1 MTKEELGKL
10 KLNELKEL
18 AKTEDV
24 KISGLKKEDIIAMF
38 MEKYAEEQK
47 KEKKTAKKKTTRKT
61 KTEKAAE
68 AEKEETA
75 EEKTDNIPEKA
86 EEVPEKA
93 KEQTESAEEA
103 KQPEETDTVENKEVR
118 IIGKKSEPDL
128 KVDGILTVMEDGY
141 GFIRGENFETGDD
154 NVFVS
159 PTFIKKFRLRTGD
172 RISGKKRLPK
182 DNERYGALI
191 YIDKINLL
199 DTDMIRSRVSFEDL
213 TPIFPNERVKLERQ
227 GESLSMR
234 VMDLITPIGKGQRGL
249 IVSPPKAGKTTI
261 LKDIAL
267 SILRSCPKAHLIIL
281 LIDERPEEVTDIKE
295 IVRGDNVMIVYSTF
309 DEQPTKH
316 KFVSEMT
323 IEHAKRLVEAG
334 EDVFIL
340 LDSITRLS
348 RAYNLTEASSGKTL
362 SGGLDPNALY
372 MPKRFFGAA
381 RNTRERGSL
390 TILATAL
397 VETGSKMDDVIY
409 EEFKGTGN
417 MELILSR
424 KLQERRLFPAIDI
437 AKSGTRR
444 EDLLLTQEEQQAVN
458 IIRRD
463 LMNYYRD
470 DSIDGLIE
478 LFVRTKDNAS
488 LVQVINRNKGF

>member
-1 MTKEELGKL
+1 MVIMTKEELEKL
-10 KLNELKEL
+10 KLNELKQL
-18 AKTEDV
+18 AKENDIKVT
-24 KISGLKKEDIIAMF
+24 GLKKEEII
-38 MEKYAEEQK
+38 ELLAE
-47 KEKKTAKKKTTRKT
+47 
-61 KTEKAAE
+61 
-68 AEKEETA
+68 
-75 EEKTDNIPEKA
+75 
-86 EEVPEKA
+86 
-93 KEQTESAEEA
+93 
-103 KQPEETDTVENKEVR
+103 ENKEPEEMVEEPKEESSEIR
-118 IIGKKSEPDL
+118 IIGKKSHDPS
-128 KVDGILTVMEDGY
+128 VSISGILTVMEDGY

-172 RISGKKRLPK
+172 HIIGKKREAK

-191 YIDKINLL
+191 YIDKINYL
-199 DTDMIRSRVSFEDL
+199 DTDMIRSRVFFEDL
-213 TPIFPNERVKLERQ
+213 TPVFPDERVKLERQ

-234 VMDLITPIGKGQRGL
+234 VMDLIAPIGKGQRGL

-267 SILRSCPKAHLIIL
+267 SILRSCPKAHLIVL

-295 IVRGDNVMIVYSTF
+295 IVKGDRVMIVYSTF

-381 RNTRERGSL
+381 RKTKERGSL

-397 VETGSKMDDVIY
+397 VDTGSKMDDVIY

-444 EDLLLTQEEQQAVN
+444 EDLLLSKDEQNAVN

-478 LFVRTKDNAS
+478 LFIRTRNNDE
-488 LVQVINRNKGF
+488 LVQLILKNKSI

>member
-1 MTKEELGKL
+1 MNIEELSKL
-10 KLNELKEL
+10 KINELKEL
-18 AKTEDV
+18 AKERDIKVT
-24 KISGLKKEDIIAMF
+24 GLKKDEIISLLAD
-38 MEKYAEEQK
+38 
-47 KEKKTAKKKTTRKT
+47 
-61 KTEKAAE
+61 
-68 AEKEETA
+68 KEETA
-75 EEKTDNIPEKA
+75 ET
-86 EEVPEKA
+86 
-93 KEQTESAEEA
+93 KEADQ
-103 KQPEETDTVENKEVR
+103 ENKSEVR
-118 IIGKKSEPDL
+118 IIPKNDNALSVE
-128 KVDGILTVMEDGY
+128 GILTVMEDGY
-141 GFIRGENFETGDD
+141 GFIRGKNFETGDD

-172 RISGKKRLPK
+172 HIQGKKREPR

-191 YIDKINLL
+191 YIDKINYQ
-199 DTDMIRSRVSFEDL
+199 DTEMIRSRVTFEDL
-213 TPIFPNERVKLERQ
+213 TPVFPDERIRLERQ
-227 GESLSMR
+227 GESLAMR
-234 VMDLITPIGKGQRGL
+234 VMDLIAPIGKGQRGL

-267 SILRSCPKAHLIIL
+267 SILRNDPQAHLIVL

-295 IVRGDNVMIVYSTF
+295 IVRGENVMIVYSTF
-309 DEQPTKH
+309 DEQPSKH

-334 EDVFIL
+334 EDVYIL

-348 RAYNLTEASSGKTL
+348 RAYNLTETSSGKTL

-381 RNTRERGSL
+381 RKTRERGSL

-397 VETGSKMDDVIY
+397 IDTGSKMDDVIY

-437 AKSGTRR
+437 QKSGTRR
-444 EDLLLTQEEQQAVN
+444 EDLLLRSDEQQAVN

-463 LMNYYRD
+463 LLNYYRD
-470 DSIDGLIE
+470 DSIDNLID
-478 LFVRTKDNAS
+478 LFIRTKNNDE
-488 LVQVINRNKGF
+488 LVQLIIRNKTI

>member
-1 MTKEELGKL
+1 MKKEELSKL
-10 KLNELKEL
+10 KLNELKDL
-18 AKTEDV
+18 AKEKDLKVT
-24 KISGLKKEDIIAMF
+24 GLKKDEIIDLL
-38 MEKYAEEQK
+38 
-47 KEKKTAKKKTTRKT
+47 
-61 KTEKAAE
+61 TE
-68 AEKEETA
+68 
-75 EEKTDNIPEKA
+75 PE
-86 EEVPEKA
+86 
-93 KEQTESAEEA
+93 
-103 KQPEETDTVENKEVR
+103 KEVR
-118 IIGKKSEPDL
+118 IIEKKEESLPVEG
-128 KVDGILTVMEDGY
+128 VLTVMEDGF
-141 GFIRGENFETGDD
+141 GFIRGNNFETSDE

-172 RISGKKRLPK
+172 HIIGKRRNPK

-191 YIDKINLL
+191 YIDKINYL
-199 DTDMIRSRVSFEDL
+199 DTEMIRSRVVFEDL
-213 TPIFPNERVKLERQ
+213 TPVFPDERVKLERQ
-227 GESLSMR
+227 GESLAMR
-234 VMDLITPIGKGQRGL
+234 VMDLIAPIGKGQRGL

-267 SILRSCPKAHLIIL
+267 SIQRSCPNAHLIIL

-295 IVRGDNVMIVYSTF
+295 VVKGEKVKIVYSTF
-309 DEQPTKH
+309 DEQPSKH

-348 RAYNLTEASSGKTL
+348 RAYNSTEASSGRTL

-381 RNTRERGSL
+381 RKTRERGSL

-397 VETGSKMDDVIY
+397 VDTGSKMDDVIY

-444 EDLLLTQEEQQAVN
+444 EDLLLTKEELSAVN
-458 IIRRD
+458 IIRKD
-463 LMNYYRD
+463 LLDYYRD
-470 DSIDGLIE
+470 DSIDNLIDLFIRTRNNEE
-478 LFVRTKDNAS
+478 LVN
-488 LVQVINRNKGF
+488 LINKKKQI

>member
-1 MTKEELGKL
+1 MSKEELQEL
-10 KLNELKEL
+10 KLNELKQL
-18 AKTEDV
+18 AKEKEIKVT
-24 KISGLKKEDIIAMF
+24 GLKKEEII
-38 MEKYAEEQK
+38 ELLAEE
-47 KEKKTAKKKTTRKT
+47 ET
-61 KTEKAAE
+61 
-68 AEKEETA
+68 KEE
-75 EEKTDNIPEKA
+75 I
-86 EEVPEKA
+86 EEV
-93 KEQTESAEEA
+93 KEEITE
-103 KQPEETDTVENKEVR
+103 TKEDNSEIR
-118 IIGKKSEPDL
+118 FIGKKTPDPS
-128 KVDGILTVMEDGY
+128 VAISGILTVMEDGY

-172 RISGKKRLPK
+172 RITGKKRLPK

-199 DTDMIRSRVSFEDL
+199 DTDMIRSRVAFEDL

-227 GESLSMR
+227 GETLSMR

-295 IVRGDNVMIVYSTF
+295 IVKGDNVMIVYSTF

-397 VETGSKMDDVIY
+397 VDTGSKMDDVIY

-444 EDLLLTQEEQQAVN
+444 EDLLLTPEELSAVN

-463 LMNYYRD
+463 IMNYYRD

>member
-1 MTKEELGKL
+1 MTDREVLKSLKIAELRQFAKEKGI
-10 KLNELKEL
+10 
-18 AKTEDV
+18 DV
-24 KISGLKKEDIIAMF
+24 NGLKKDEIIGLLC
-38 MEKYAEEQK
+38 ENP
-47 KEKKTAKKKTTRKT
+47 
-61 KTEKAAE
+61 
-68 AEKEETA
+68 KEE
-75 EEKTDNIPEKA
+75 EIPE
-86 EEVPEKA
+86 
-93 KEQTESAEEA
+93 
-103 KQPEETDTVENKEVR
+103 EETVEEETSDDGKQSDSEIR
-118 IIGKKSEPDL
+118 IIGKL
-128 KVDGILTVMEDGY
+128 KDPSMETQGILTVMEDGY
-141 GFIRGENFETGDD
+141 GFIRGENFETGDG

-159 PTFIKKFRLRTGD
+159 PTFVKKFRLRTGD
-172 RISGKKRLPK
+172 HIIGRKREPREG
-182 DNERYGALI
+182 ERYGALI
-191 YIDKINLL
+191 YIDKINYL
-199 DTDMIRSRVSFEDL
+199 DTDMIRSRVTFEDL
-213 TPIFPNERVKLERQ
+213 TPVFPDERVRLERQ

-267 SILRSCPKAHLIIL
+267 SILKSCPKAHLIVL
-281 LIDERPEEVTDIKE
+281 LIDERPEEVTDMKE
-295 IVRGDNVMIVYSTF
+295 VVQGENVMIVYSTF
-309 DEQPTKH
+309 DEQPSKH

-362 SGGLDPNALY
+362 SGGLDPSALY

-381 RNTRERGSL
+381 RKTRERGSL

-397 VETGSKMDDVIY
+397 VDTGSKMDDVIY

-444 EDLLLTQEEQQAVN
+444 EDLLLSEDERKCVD

-463 LMNYYRD
+463 LLNYHRE
-470 DSIDGLIE
+470 DSIDSLIE
-478 LFVRTKDNAS
+478 LFVRTKNNEE
-488 LVQVINRNKGF
+488 LVQLINKKGL

>member
-1 MTKEELGKL
+1 MKKEELSKL
-10 KLNELKEL
+10 KLNELKDL
-18 AKTEDV
+18 AKEKDLKVT
-24 KISGLKKEDIIAMF
+24 GLKKDEIIDLL
-38 MEKYAEEQK
+38 
-47 KEKKTAKKKTTRKT
+47 
-61 KTEKAAE
+61 TE
-68 AEKEETA
+68 
-75 EEKTDNIPEKA
+75 PE
-86 EEVPEKA
+86 
-93 KEQTESAEEA
+93 
-103 KQPEETDTVENKEVR
+103 KEVR
-118 IIGKKSEPDL
+118 IIEKKEESLPVEG
-128 KVDGILTVMEDGY
+128 VLTVMEDGF
-141 GFIRGENFETGDD
+141 GFIRGDNFETSDE

-172 RISGKKRLPK
+172 HIIGKRRNPK

-191 YIDKINLL
+191 YIDKINYL
-199 DTDMIRSRVSFEDL
+199 DTEMIRSRVVFEDL
-213 TPIFPNERVKLERQ
+213 TPVFPDERVKLERQ
-227 GESLSMR
+227 GESLAMR
-234 VMDLITPIGKGQRGL
+234 VMDLIAPIGKGQRGL

-267 SILRSCPKAHLIIL
+267 SIQRSCPNAHLIIL

-295 IVRGDNVMIVYSTF
+295 VVKGEKVKIVYSTF
-309 DEQPTKH
+309 DEQPSKH

-348 RAYNLTEASSGKTL
+348 RAYNSTEASSGRTL

-381 RNTRERGSL
+381 RKTRERGSL

-397 VETGSKMDDVIY
+397 VDTGSKMDDVIY

-444 EDLLLTQEEQQAVN
+444 EDLLLTGEELSAVN
-458 IIRRD
+458 IIRKD
-463 LMNYYRD
+463 LLDYYRD
-470 DSIDGLIE
+470 DSIDNLIDLFIRTRNNEE
-478 LFVRTKDNAS
+478 LVN
-488 LVQVINRNKGF
+488 LINKKKQI

>member
-1 MTKEELGKL
+1 MNKLELSKL
-10 KLNELKEL
+10 KLNELKDL
-18 AKTEDV
+18 AKQKDL
-24 KISGLKKEDIIAMF
+24 KITGLKKDEIIDLLV
-38 MEKYAEEQK
+38 E
-47 KEKKTAKKKTTRKT
+47 
-61 KTEKAAE
+61 
-68 AEKEETA
+68 
-75 EEKTDNIPEKA
+75 PE
-86 EEVPEKA
+86 
-93 KEQTESAEEA
+93 
-103 KQPEETDTVENKEVR
+103 KEVR
-118 IIGKKSEPDL
+118 VIEKKDESLPVEG
-128 KVDGILTVMEDGY
+128 VLTVMEDGF
-141 GFIRGENFETGDD
+141 GFIRGENFETSDE

-172 RISGKKRLPK
+172 HIIGKRRNPK

-191 YIDKINLL
+191 YIDKINFL
-199 DTDMIRSRVSFEDL
+199 DTEMIRSRVTFEDL
-213 TPIFPNERVKLERQ
+213 TPVFPDERVKLERQ
-227 GESLSMR
+227 GESLAMR
-234 VMDLITPIGKGQRGL
+234 VMDLIAPIGKGQRGL

-267 SILRSCPKAHLIIL
+267 SILRSCPDAHLIIL

-295 IVRGDNVMIVYSTF
+295 VVKGEKVKIVYSTF
-309 DEQPTKH
+309 DEQPSKH

-323 IEHAKRLVEAG
+323 IEYSKRLVEAG

-348 RAYNLTEASSGKTL
+348 RAYNSTEASSGRTL

-381 RNTRERGSL
+381 RKTRERGSL

-397 VETGSKMDDVIY
+397 IDTGSKMDDVIY

-417 MELILSR
+417 MELLLSR

-444 EDLLLTQEEQQAVN
+444 EDLLLSSEELSAVN
-458 IIRRD
+458 IIRKD
-463 LMNYYRD
+463 LLDYYRD
-470 DSIDGLIE
+470 DSIDNLIDLFIRTRNNEE
-478 LFVRTKDNAS
+478 LVN
-488 LVQVINRNKGF
+488 LINKKKQI

>member
-18 AKTEDV
+18 AKSEDV

-47 KEKKTAKKKTTRKT
+47 KEKKAAKKKT
-61 KTEKAAE
+61 EKKAKE
-68 AEKEETA
+68 EKEEEA
-75 EEKTDNIPEKA
+75 VSEAVES
-86 EEVPEKA
+86 EEVLG
-93 KEQTESAEEA
+93 ESEVIPQVEED
-103 KQPEETDTVENKEVR
+103 QSESDTTVENKEVR

-172 RISGKKRLPK
+172 RITGKKRLPK

-199 DTDMIRSRVSFEDL
+199 DTDMIRSRVAFEDL
-213 TPIFPNERVKLERQ
+213 TPIFPNERVILERP

-295 IVRGDNVMIVYSTF
+295 IVKGDNVMIVYSTF

-397 VETGSKMDDVIY
+397 VDTGSKMDDVIY

-444 EDLLLTQEEQQAVN
+444 EDLLLTAEEQSAVN

-463 LMNYYRD
+463 IMNYYRD

>member
-18 AKTEDV
+18 AKSEDV

-38 MEKYAEEQK
+38 MEKYAEDQK
-47 KEKKTAKKKTTRKT
+47 KEKKAAKKKT
-61 KTEKAAE
+61 EKKAKE
-68 AEKEETA
+68 EKEEEA
-75 EEKTDNIPEKA
+75 VSEAVES
-86 EEVPEKA
+86 EEVLG
-93 KEQTESAEEA
+93 ESEVIPQVEED
-103 KQPEETDTVENKEVR
+103 QSESDTTVENKEVR

-172 RISGKKRLPK
+172 RITGKKRLPK

-199 DTDMIRSRVSFEDL
+199 DTDMIRSRVAFEDL
-213 TPIFPNERVKLERQ
+213 TPIFPNERVILERP

-295 IVRGDNVMIVYSTF
+295 IVKGDNVMIVYSTF
-309 DEQPTKH
+309 DEQPAKH

-397 VETGSKMDDVIY
+397 VDTGSKMDDVIY

-444 EDLLLTQEEQQAVN
+444 EDLLLTAEEQSAVN

-463 LMNYYRD
+463 IMNYYRD